1 MSPAVRLIAVFALLA
16 SPGYSPAAEPCE
28 EAVAAVLAWYDTIGD
43 GSNQAE
49 MSGFGTVGDGPQP
62 LAEAYQQLHP
72 SLRQRMS
79 ELGFFV
85 YFRGLARLRL
95 LQVRPSCDGQP
106 PESAKILVEEER
118 TLVIEGI
125 PAVAWYWG
133 LLTLTRT
140 PQGWQ
145 ISDLDDIHPEDIISL
160 PLGGHM
166 PYRRNPAE
174 VARAYLKCA
183 DPAKC
188 EVIETLMHTHGVP
201 VALPNANSGP
211 ARTVIRP
218 DGSLGTV
225 ARPARKAT
233 AYVNWNG
240 QTATVTLEVNGTR
253 RAVDLTQLH
262 SREWVAFRELR
273 QK

>member
-1 MSPAVRLIAVFALLA
+1 MPPALRWIAVLVLA
-16 SPGYSPAAEPCE
+16 ASSGYCWAAEPCD
-28 EAVAAVLAWYDTIGD
+28 EAVTAVLAWYNTIGD

-133 LLTLTRT
+133 FLAVTQT
-140 PQGWQ
+140 PQGWR

-166 PYRRNPAE
+166 PYRGNPAE
-174 VARAYLKCA
+174 VAKAYMQCPRQA
-183 DPAKC
+183 RC
-188 EVIETLMHTHGVP
+188 EVIETLLHHGVP
-201 VALPNANSGP
+201 IALPNANSGP

-218 DGSLGTV
+218 DGSLGV
-225 ARPARKAT
+225 VSRPARTAT
-233 AYVNWNG
+233 AYANWNA

-253 RAVDLTQLH
+253 RTVELAQLH
-262 SREWVAFRELR
+262 SKEWIAFREQL